1 MSTPRLVKHE
11 LLRKLSEVGGLSESD
26 QARACG
32 YAGKASNRVQTSL
45 FKQAIDEAN
54 LAIEFDFAIR
64 LWLGSGAGTQLLGKP
79 ENLQLSQPAL
89 AERLLTEPDQ
99 CNVGISVFI
108 KTVERDDTL
117 ISDVSFAVASE
128 SSAEGE
134 TIKLLSNIKN
144 PAALAVDA
152 LTAAQWPDGP
162 QSLEF
167 AADLEAFLSTPWAKH
182 HSSLL
187 TRMLAAL
194 LFSHEA
200 IHNPKWENFQ
210 IGRINPPDAIQQ
222 FLPSRG
228 LAKVI
233 AGETPYFDS
242 IYEEGGAGDYVLP
255 KKMVKSIL
263 SAKQLANVSTYR
275 MFPCN
280 GDKISI
286 PSWTE
291 IDESLE
297 EYLYGDLE
305 GRLEEG
311 DCFTSKILLEIKDP
325 YLFEMIDSRNPPEQ
339 LTWEDF
345 LVSTCLRHVDRP
357 GVCQ

>member
-1 MSTPRLVKHE
+1 MSSPKLVKHE
-11 LLRKLSEVGGLSESD
+11 LLRKIAEIGSLSESD

-45 FKQAIDEAN
+45 FRKAIDEAN
-54 LAIEFDFAIR
+54 LAIEFNYAIR

-89 AERLLTEPDQ
+89 AKRLLTEPDLY
-99 CNVGISVFI
+99 NIGISVYY
-108 KTVERDDTL
+108 KTVEIDDTL
-117 ISDVSFAVASE
+117 ISEIAFVVASE
-128 SSAEGE
+128 SSPDGE
-134 TIKLLSNIKN
+134 AIKLLSSIKN

-152 LTAAQWPDGP
+152 LTAAHWPDGP

-167 AADLEAFLSTPWAKH
+167 AAELEAFLSTPWAKH
-182 HSSLL
+182 HASLL
-187 TRMLAAL
+187 TRMLTAL

-200 IHNPKWENFQ
+200 VHNPKWKNFE

-228 LAKVI
+228 FAKVI

-255 KKMVKSIL
+255 KKVVKSIL
-263 SAKQLANVSTYR
+263 SAKQLVNVSSYR
-275 MFPCN
+275 MFPCQ
-280 GDKISI
+280 GDRLAV
-286 PSWTE
+286 PSWME
-291 IDESLE
+291 IENSMD

-311 DCFTSKILLEIKDP
+311 DRFTSKMLLEIKEP
-325 YLFEMIDSRNPPEQ
+325 YLFDISESRILPEQ
-339 LTWEDF
+339 S
-345 LVSTCLRHVDRP
+345 V
-357 GVCQ
+357 